1 MLGKEKARDEKTE
14 LDLTV
19 IQELIIQDEYNT
31 IQCSNGKIEIQL
43 RSEELILGRWIKE
56 VEGNG

>member
-43 RSEELILGRWIKE
+43 RSEELILGR
-56 VEGNG
+56 